1 MCHIRLA
8 EAISEPCLRGFTA
21 SSRNRQLCRIP
32 PQLSSRGER
41 GRRVGRRERANII
54 TSSALPTHSFS
65 ARPSGVEIAYF
76 TAIRRKI
83 AGSRVGAHA
92 EYKDKKCSIIWQFS
106 SSGCPE
112 NFTLFYFIKWEKNWD
127 VASYNYCASFPC
139 VMTLTRPWNW
149 YYVFK
154 GTVCIAMS
162 EANPIC
168 HENLYPKLT
177 SRWDNNLS
185 NYVPREARCACFLRA

>member
-1 MCHIRLA
+1 MAAPHTFQHQPKKLVTACSVTAFICQKSHSLGKMCHIRLA

-54 TSSALPTHSFS
+54 TSSALPTYSFS

-92 EYKDKKCSIIWQFS
+92 EYKDKKCSII
-106 SSGCPE
+106 
-112 NFTLFYFIKWEKNWD
+112 
-127 VASYNYCASFPC
+127 
-139 VMTLTRPWNW
+139 
-149 YYVFK
+149 
-154 GTVCIAMS
+154 
-162 EANPIC
+162 
-168 HENLYPKLT
+168 
-177 SRWDNNLS
+177 
-185 NYVPREARCACFLRA
+185 